1 MHVWVNG
8 MYLLGE
14 RLSVCWI
21 FLPTL
26 PEKNTGVPLLVKH
39 VALGEECVFLL
50 NGHTWDAVTHAW
62 GGTTHAWGGTTLHGG
77 NSDMHRRLSGRR
89 TGAM

>member
-1 MHVWVNG
+1 MWVNG

-26 PEKNTGVPLLVKH
+26 PEKNTGVTLLVKC
-39 VALGEECVFLL
+39 VALGEECVFIR
-50 NGHTWDAVTHAW
+50 NGHVLDAV
-62 GGTTHAWGGTTLHGG
+62 THAWGGTTLHGG
-77 NSDMHRRLSGRR
+77 NSDMHRRFGGRHAW
-89 TGAM
+89 AM